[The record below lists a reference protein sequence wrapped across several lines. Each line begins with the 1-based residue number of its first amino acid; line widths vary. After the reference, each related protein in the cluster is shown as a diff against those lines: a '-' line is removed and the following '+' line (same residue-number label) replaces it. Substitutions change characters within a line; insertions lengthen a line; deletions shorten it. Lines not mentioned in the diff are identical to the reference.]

1 MLEQE
6 TQAMGRWRRWSEA
19 LTLFAGVILPAISI
33 AVETTTHICAEDF
46 FDPIPTLWHVLL
58 VVFVPLAHL
67 QAWLAIR
74 KGHTSRGALLG
85 LTNAVAIGIALFYT
99 IVYVPLMPLA
109 AIAIIFAGLGLL
121 PLAPLCALLSG
132 IILRRQ
138 LRGIVPQ
145 RFSMKAKGLAAGL
158 ALAFA
163 AIVLIELPATL
174 TRAGLQMAASESAA
188 RSARGLRWL
197 RAVGNRDYLLR
208 ACYDRSGRATDLI
221 GFLFSLKEPVTP
233 EEARA
238 VFYRLTGETFDTR
251 IPPERLKGHWQP
263 SDSFDFD
270 PDQGGE
276 VVAGKVKNLSLAS
289 SRIDGSVDADAG
301 IGYVEW
307 TLLFKNDSAI
317 QQEARSQVE
326 LPPGAVVSRL
336 TLWVNG
342 EEREAAFA
350 GRSSV
355 REAYR
360 QVAVRQQR
368 DPVLVTT
375 AGTDRVLV
383 QCFPVGANGGEMKIR
398 LGITTPLQLLVR
410 NEGLLRLPHFIER
423 NFSIPDKVTHAV
435 WIESKQ
441 LLQGNSKSLQ
451 AEQPAANLY
460 AIRGALRDAELSE
473 PLAVV
478 HSTRASGITEAWTRD
493 ALNKNGEIIRQVIEE
508 KELVA
513 SSHII
518 LVLDTSQRMRP
529 SISGIIAALETLPS
543 NIELK
548 LVLAGGNG
556 VYEESPNGQVLSGSP
571 TEIARRLEGISFEGG
586 ANSIPALVK
595 AWDIAAENPQ
605 SVIVWIHAAQPLLL
619 QPVEELRQRRERRP
633 MNRRMLYSVQTEN
646 GADRIEE
653 KLDGAKLITGV
664 ARMNQLQIDL
674 EKLFAELTGKRKRL
688 EFVRTSEKLAQVN
701 ASPTAKETS
710 AHLAKLWAN
719 DEIERLTTAKE
730 QKGAEDAVKLATL
743 YQLVTPVSGA
753 VVLETK
759 EQYQRAGLEPV
770 EAGTVPTIPEPEAWL
785 LIAIVAVI
793 FLWMLYRRKLLR
805 GRFA

>member
-6 TQAMGRWRRWSEA
+6 AQATGKRGWRGA
-19 LTLFAGVILPAISI
+19 MILFAGVILPAISI

-58 VVFVPLAHL
+58 VIFVPLAHL

-85 LTNAVAIGIALFYT
+85 LTNAVAIGIAIFYT
-99 IVYVPLMPLA
+99 IVYIPLLPLA
-109 AIAIIFAGLGLL
+109 AIALIFAGLGLL
-121 PLAPLCALLSG
+121 PLAPLSALVSG

-145 RFSMKAKGLAAGL
+145 GFSVRTKGLAAGL
-158 ALAFA
+158 TLAFA

-174 TRAGLQMAASESAA
+174 TRAGLQMAASESTAQ
-188 RSARGLRWL
+188 SERGLRWL

-208 ACYDRSGRATDLI
+208 ACYERSGRATDLI

-233 EEARA
+233 DEARA

-251 IPPERLKGHWQP
+251 MPPERLKGHWQP
-263 SDSFDFD
+263 QDSFDFD

-398 LGITTPLQLLVR
+398 LGITTPLQLPVR
-410 NEGLLRLPHFIER
+410 NEGLLRLPHFTER
-423 NFSIPDKVTHAV
+423 NFGIPGKVTHAV
-435 WIESKQ
+435 WIESKEP
-441 LLQGNSKSLQ
+441 LRSNSKSLQ
-451 AEQPAANLY
+451 TEQPASNLH

-478 HSTRASGITEAWTRD
+478 HSMRASEITEAWTHD
-493 ALNKNGEIIRQVIEE
+493 AQKKDGEIVRQVI
-508 KELVA
+508 KEREPNS

-518 LVLDTSQRMRP
+518 LVLDTSQRMRS
-529 SISGIIAALETLPS
+529 SIPEIIAALETLPP

-548 LVLAGGNG
+548 IVLAGGNG
-556 VYEESPNGQVLSGSP
+556 VYEESPDGPVPSGSP
-571 TEIARRLEGISFEGG
+571 IEIARQLKGIGFEGG
-586 ANSIPALVK
+586 ANNVPALVK
-595 AWDIAAENPQ
+595 AWNIAAGNPE
-605 SVIVWIHAAQPLLL
+605 SAIVWIHAPQTLLL

-633 MNRRMLYSVQTEN
+633 ANVPMLYSVQTEN

-653 KLDGAKLITGV
+653 KLDGAHLITGI
-664 ARMNQLQIDL
+664 ARMNPLRIDL
-674 EKLFAELTGKRKRL
+674 EKLFAELTGQRKTL
-688 EFVRTSEKLAQVN
+688 EFVRTNEPAAETNK
-701 ASPTAKETS
+701 SPATKETS

-719 DEIERLTTAKE
+719 DEVERLTNAKE
-730 QKGAEDAVKLATL
+730 KNGVEDAVKLAVL

-753 VVLETK
+753 VVLETQ

-770 EAGTVPTIPEPEAWL
+770 EGGTVPTIPEPETWL
-785 LIAIVAVI
+785 LIAVVAAI
-793 FLWMLYRRKLLR
+793 FLWMLYRQKLLR

>member
-6 TQAMGRWRRWSEA
+6 TQATERWRWWSEA

-58 VVFVPLAHL
+58 VVFVPLANL

-99 IVYVPLMPLA
+99 IVYIPLLPLA
-109 AIAIIFAGLGLL
+109 AIALIFAGLGLL
-121 PLAPLCALLSG
+121 PLAPLCALVSG
-132 IILRRQ
+132 LVLRRQ
-138 LRGIVPQ
+138 LRGIVAQ
-145 RFSMKAKGLAAGL
+145 EFSVTTKGLAAGL

-174 TRAGLQMAASESAA
+174 TRAGLQMAASESTVQ
-188 RSARGLRWL
+188 SAQGLRWL

-208 ACYDRSGRATDLI
+208 ACYGRSGRATDLI

-233 EEARA
+233 DEARA
-238 VFYRLTGETFDTR
+238 IFYRLTGETFDTR
-251 IPPERLKGHWQP
+251 MPPERLKGHWQP

-276 VVAGKVKNLSLAS
+276 VVAGKVKKLSLAS

-317 QQEARSQVE
+317 QQEARAQVE

-398 LGITTPLQLLVR
+398 VGITMPLQLPER
-410 NEGLLRLPHFIER
+410 AEGLLRLPHFAGR
-423 NFSIPDKVTHAV
+423 NFGIPDKVTHAV

-441 LLQGNSKSLQ
+441 RLQSNSKSLQ
-451 AEQPAANLY
+451 AGQPAANLY
-460 AIRGALRDAELSE
+460 AIRGALRDAELAE

-478 HSTRASGITEAWTRD
+478 HSTRASEITEAWTGD
-493 ALNKNGEIIRQVIEE
+493 ALKKDGEIIRQVIEE
-508 KELVA
+508 KKLDA
-513 SSHII
+513 SSQII
-518 LVLDTSQRMRP
+518 LVLDTSQRMRA
-529 SISGIIAALETLPS
+529 SISEIVAALETLPP

-548 LVLAGGNG
+548 LLLAGGNG
-556 VYEESPNGQVLSGSP
+556 IYEESTNGQVLSGSP
-571 TEIARRLEGISFEGG
+571 AEIARRLRSIDFEGG
-586 ANSIPALVK
+586 ANSVPALIK
-595 AWDIAAENPQ
+595 AWDIAAEN
-605 SVIVWIHAAQPLLL
+605 SESAIVWIHAAQPLLL

-633 MNRRMLYSVQTEN
+633 MDSRMLYSVQTEN
-646 GADRIEE
+646 GPDRVEE
-653 KLDGAKLITGV
+653 KLDGAKLITAV
-664 ARMNQLQIDL
+664 ARMNPLQTDL
-674 EKLFAELTGKRKRL
+674 EKLFAELTGKRRRL
-688 EFVRTSEKLAQVN
+688 EFARTSEQPAQMS
-701 ASPTAKETS
+701 ASSTAKETS

-719 DEIERLTTAKE
+719 DEIERLTGAKE
-730 QKGAEDAVKLATL
+730 KKGAEDAVKLAAL
-743 YQLVTPVSGA
+743 YQIVTPVSGA

-770 EAGTVPTIPEPEAWL
+770 DAGTVPTIPEPETWL
-785 LIAIVAVI
+785 LIAVVAAI

>member
-1 MLEQE
+1 
-6 TQAMGRWRRWSEA
+6 
-19 LTLFAGVILPAISI
+19 
-33 AVETTTHICAEDF
+33 
-46 FDPIPTLWHVLL
+46 
-58 VVFVPLAHL
+58 
-67 QAWLAIR
+67 
-74 KGHTSRGALLG
+74 
-85 LTNAVAIGIALFYT
+85 
-99 IVYVPLMPLA
+99 
-109 AIAIIFAGLGLL
+109 
-121 PLAPLCALLSG
+121 
-132 IILRRQ
+132 
-138 LRGIVPQ
+138 
-145 RFSMKAKGLAAGL
+145 
-158 ALAFA
+158 
-163 AIVLIELPATL
+163 
-174 TRAGLQMAASESAA
+174 MAASESTVQ
-188 RSARGLRWL
+188 SAQGLRWL

-208 ACYDRSGRATDLI
+208 ACYGRSGRATDLI

-233 EEARA
+233 DEARA
-238 VFYRLTGETFDTR
+238 IFYRLTGETFDTQM
-251 IPPERLKGHWQP
+251 PPERLKGHWQP

-307 TLLFKNDSAI
+307 TLLFKNDSAS
-317 QQEARSQVE
+317 QQEARAQVE
-326 LPPGAVVSRL
+326 LPPGAIVSRL
-336 TLWVNG
+336 TLWING

-398 LGITTPLQLLVR
+398 LGITTLLQLPER
-410 NEGLLRLPHFIER
+410 AEGLLRLPHFAGR

-441 LLQGNSKSLQ
+441 FLQSNSKKLQ

-460 AIRGALRDAELSE
+460 AVRGALRDAELAE

-478 HSTRASGITEAWTRD
+478 RLTRASEITEAWTGD
-493 ALNKNGEIIRQVIEE
+493 ALKKNGEIIRQVIEE
-508 KELVA
+508 KNLDA
-513 SSHII
+513 SSQII
-518 LVLDTSQRMRP
+518 LVLDTSQRMRA
-529 SISGIIAALETLPS
+529 SISEIIAALETLPP
-543 NIELK
+543 NIEVK
-548 LVLAGGNG
+548 LLLAGGNG
-556 VYEESPNGQVLSGSP
+556 VYEESTNGQALSGSP
-571 TEIARRLEGISFEGG
+571 AEIARRLRSIDFEGG
-586 ANSIPALVK
+586 ANSVPALIK
-595 AWDIAAENPQ
+595 AWDIAAENPE
-605 SVIVWIHAAQPLLL
+605 SAVVWIHAAQPLLL

-633 MNRRMLYSVQTEN
+633 MDDSRLLYSVQTEN
-646 GADRIEE
+646 GTNRIEE
-653 KLDGAKLITGV
+653 KLDGAKLIANV
-664 ARMNQLQIDL
+664 ARMNPLQIDL

-688 EFVRTSEKLAQVN
+688 GFVRMSEKPAQMN
-701 ASPTAKETS
+701 ASSTAKETS

-719 DEIERLTTAKE
+719 DEIERLTDAKE
-730 QKGAEDAVKLATL
+730 KNGAEDAVKLAAL
-743 YQLVTPVSGA
+743 YRLVTPVSGA

-770 EAGTVPTIPEPEAWL
+770 EAGTVPTIPEPETWL
-785 LIAIVAVI
+785 LIAVVAALFSWIV
-793 FLWMLYRRKLLR
+793 YRRKFLR